1 MHYSTSK
8 RNSGHLRKR
17 HVALS
22 ADVMKMCERIAFPKL
37 RKVVQDSIDPSQFAY
52 RNDRSCEDAIL
63 SALDSG
69 TRKLD
74 RRASTDWNEQTGG
87 KRPSTAN
94 SVRIM
99 FNSAVKYHTATSAG
113 KQSCCNGRAGHDDL
127 LDTGL
132 FDFPFTVRAA
142 W

>member
-1 MHYSTSK
+1 M
-8 RNSGHLRKR
+8 NDLRP
-17 HVALS
+17 VALT
-22 ADVMKMCERIAFPKL
+22 ADVMKTCERIALPQL
-37 RKVVQDSIDPSQFAY
+37 RKVFRDSIDPLQFAY

-63 SALDSG
+63 TILDSV
-69 TRKLD
+69 TRHLD
-74 RRASTDWNEQTGG
+74 RKASAEWYEQTGG
-87 KRPSTAN
+87 NRPSTAN